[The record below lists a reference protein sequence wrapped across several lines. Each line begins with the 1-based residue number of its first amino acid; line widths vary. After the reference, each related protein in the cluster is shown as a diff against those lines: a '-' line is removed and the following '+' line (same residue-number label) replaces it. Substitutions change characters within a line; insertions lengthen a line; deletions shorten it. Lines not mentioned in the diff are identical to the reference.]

1 MVILLKALCFALWLV
16 IMLAMIVGS
25 RHKPASAYHS
35 VKVSIENEEDSKM
48 AVRNAWAK
56 K

>member
-1 MVILLKALCFALWLV
+1 VVILLKALCFALWLV

-35 VKVSIENEEDSKM
+35 VKVSLEDEEDSRMETKKT
-48 AVRNAWAK
+48 WARK
-56 K
+56 

>member
-1 MVILLKALCFALWLV
+1 VVILLKALCFALWLV

-35 VKVSIENEEDSKM
+35 VKVSIEDEEDSRMETRK
-48 AVRNAWAK
+48 AWAK